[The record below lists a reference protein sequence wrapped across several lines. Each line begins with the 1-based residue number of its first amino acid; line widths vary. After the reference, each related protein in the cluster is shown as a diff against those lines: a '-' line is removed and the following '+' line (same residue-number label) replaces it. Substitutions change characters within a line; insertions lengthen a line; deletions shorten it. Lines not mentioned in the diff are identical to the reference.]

1 MAYSSQ
7 LVVKESPRSFK
18 QVIKR
23 TIYYFLPLKR
33 VNFICLGLM
42 MHLLSMLTAASS
54 SKVNHF
60 NSKKKKKIC
69 IIHLLYFLTKNIC
82 FFVEKSLYKFAEMQ
96 TKQNS
101 EARMYFF

>member
-1 MAYSSQ
+1 
-7 LVVKESPRSFK
+7 
-18 QVIKR
+18 
-23 TIYYFLPLKR
+23 
-33 VNFICLGLM
+33 M

-60 NSKKKKKIC
+60 NSKKKKKSV
-69 IIHLLYFLTKNIC
+69 LFNYYVFLTKNIC
-82 FFVEKSLYKFAEMQ
+82 FFVGKSLYKFAEMQ

>member
-1 MAYSSQ
+1 
-7 LVVKESPRSFK
+7 
-18 QVIKR
+18 
-23 TIYYFLPLKR
+23 
-33 VNFICLGLM
+33 M

-60 NSKKKKKIC
+60 NSKKKKKKIC
-69 IIHLLYFLTKNIC
+69 IIQLLYFLTKNIC